1 MRRVLLS
8 VLLAAGCN
16 DAPREAVQCDAAVA
30 PVLDGAADVAP
41 RCSPAEYDAGLEAAL
56 PAWATGFF
64 FAEPPTGGSDALD
77 LRLGPGL
84 EFELAVT
91 GCDVVGTTRGE
102 ARVDDAGVWLL
113 PASGKS
119 TFDWPTDL
127 SLGESVQRVALAPR
141 PDGRLV
147 ATSDAGVSSWS
158 AGLSC
163 GCGGF
168 RACGCDDPFQ

>member
-8 VLLAAGCN
+8 VILATGCS
-16 DAPREAVQCDAAVA
+16 DAPREAVQGDAAVA
-30 PVLDGAADVAP
+30 PAFDGAADVGP
-41 RCSPAEYDAGLEAAL
+41 RCTPAEYDAALEAAL
-56 PAWATGFF
+56 PAWAMGFF
-64 FAEPPTGGSDALD
+64 FADPPTGGSDAFD

-84 EFELAVT
+84 EFELAVA
-91 GCDVVGTTRGE
+91 GCDVVGTTRGK

-119 TFDWPTDL
+119 TLDWPTDL
-127 SLGESVQRVALAPR
+127 SLGDSVQHVALTSR
-141 PDGRLV
+141 PDGGLV
-147 ATSDAGVSSWS
+147 AASDAGVSSWS

-168 RACGCDDPFQ
+168 RACGCEDPFR